1 VVRGADWWMSRVLAD
16 RVAFW
21 DFDDPAIPRTE
32 RDSAA
37 TAIVAGV
44 PEAGPGG
51 SVSTPWARLYQGPD
65 AMCFPQ

>member
-1 VVRGADWWMSRVLAD
+1 LADAVVRGADWWMSRVLAD

-37 TAIVAGV
+37 TAIA
-44 PEAGPGG
+44 
-51 SVSTPWARLYQGPD
+51 ARLYQGPD
-65 AMCFPQ
+65 AMCFRQ